1 MNHRLEITSQ
11 MYNNRTF
18 FLQRIVEVAE
28 VNIDR
33 IKIIWSRMWNIIKVH
48 FARVGC
54 HQNSIISMYAIDSL
68 K

>member
-1 MNHRLEITSQ
+1 

-33 IKIIWSRMWNIIKVH
+33 IKIVWTRMWNIIKVH
-48 FARVGC
+48 FSRVGC
-54 HQNSIISMYAIDSL
+54 HSNHMISMYAIDSL